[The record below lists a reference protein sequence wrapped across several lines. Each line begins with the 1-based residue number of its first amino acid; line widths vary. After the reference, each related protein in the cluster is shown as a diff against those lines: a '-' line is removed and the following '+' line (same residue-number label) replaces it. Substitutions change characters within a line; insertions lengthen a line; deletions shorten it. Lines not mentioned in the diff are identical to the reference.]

1 LILNQLLDNLKIIT
15 VIAVLLLSPFLVNQA
30 FAELTFDS
38 VVKSADETV
47 NNSITFQNDDELF
60 FTCNA
65 NKTYSVLLN
74 LFLSSDGGA
83 GFKTQWTLPT
93 GATGSISAGQL
104 NSGVSQLT
112 QDITISDSH
121 LVSGTDQ
128 KILTFYG
135 KIKTSSTSGVCQLQW
150 SQNSQTVANTIVE
163 EGSLLRVYEIGAT
176 QTVIPTG
183 DGTGSVIFVK
193 VVKSV
198 DETVNNSNV
207 FQDDDEL
214 KFACNAN
221 KAYAVYLTTFVDGV
235 TTAEMKTKWTLPIGA
250 TGEISLDDLSSGDI
264 AKDAQD
270 ITTSDFKDLSGFFSQ
285 VLTYVARINMG
296 STAGTCQ
303 FQWTQFVATVGDT
316 KVLAGSSLIVYEEGA
331 DSGTDS
337 IGLLHTK
344 VVKSV
349 DETIFNLNVLQDDD
363 ELFFICEANTVY
375 IGRLSLFTEITF
387 TADWKEA
394 WTIPTGAT
402 AFVLDDVMRFS
413 DSQTMRDAT
422 VSHFQNGGL
431 LTQPQ
436 NTAGD
441 VLFNIGSTT
450 GICQFQWSQFNSE
463 ASDARMKAGSTLL
476 VYEQGTSTVSDL
488 QGEKGEKGDKGDTG
502 DTGATGS
509 AGTGGGGQGAVGS
522 PVAPA
527 PALSE
532 TELVELVLAQ
542 LTPVE
547 PTIFTPIV
555 EPLESIVQTFFEFA
569 VVDTSLDQLVLNSFV
584 QNERLGIR
592 WSSGQDIVILSA
604 IPATSPFQITFE
616 AFPVAKQG
624 SGAVISTDFL
634 SYNLQ
639 VPSVQ
644 CSLQITTN
652 CVEKVRY
659 EIPVTINAVI
669 GDSQV
674 SDTGTIT
681 VDLVDEFLDPIL
693 LILLATFAIPIIGI
707 IIQKSRGRKSSVPA
721 RRVFQ

>member
-1 LILNQLLDNLKIIT
+1 MNQLLDNLKIIT

-150 SQNSQTVANTIVE
+150 SQNSQTVADTIVE
-163 EGSLLRVYEIGAT
+163 EGSLLRVYESGAT
-176 QTVIPTG
+176 ATVPVAPLG
-183 DGTGSVIFVK
+183 NGTGSVVFAK

-198 DETVNNSNV
+198 DESVTNSVTQQN
-207 FQDDDEL
+207 DDEL
-214 KFACNAN
+214 KFQANAN
-221 KAYAVYLTTFVDGV
+221 NVYNLRLSLWWDGSGISDLDTSFTVPSGATIRVTSSDFRSSEGQVTQDGTTEIFHDAGATTFNHN
-235 TTAEMKTKWTLPIGA
+235 IF
-250 TGEISLDDLSSGDI
+250 
-264 AKDAQD
+264 DAI
-270 ITTSDFKDLSGFFSQ
+270 IT
-285 VLTYVARINMG
+285 MG
-296 STAGTCQ
+296 STSGTVNFLFAQ
-303 FQWTQFVATVGDT
+303 SVSDGTPTTVL
-316 KVLAGSSLIVYEEGA
+316 KGSSIVVYEEGA

-488 QGEKGEKGDKGDTG
+488 QGEQGIQGEKGDKG

-509 AGTGGGGQGAVGS
+509 AGTGGGGVGVGS

-547 PTIFTPIV
+547 PTIFSPIV

-707 IIQKSRGRKSSVPA
+707 IIQKSRGRSSSVPA